1 MPMEREVGPNASG
14 STGQPF
20 KACPSST
27 FSPLSQTTAAAP
39 SLPGSERP
47 AHFLENI
54 MNATNSRTADKFVV
68 RLPDGM
74 REQVAEVARKN
85 HRSMNSEIIDRLEQS
100 LLNAQFESAQ
110 QMLDGSLN
118 AEELKAELTRA
129 YRVIDRLLQN
139 AVPTQDDIQEVLHL
153 VRKQTPLA
161 HPHIAA
167 VGA

>member
-1 MPMEREVGPNASG
+1 
-14 STGQPF
+14 
-20 KACPSST
+20 
-27 FSPLSQTTAAAP
+27 
-39 SLPGSERP
+39 
-47 AHFLENI
+47 

-100 LLNAQFESAQ
+100 LLSCQFEPSQHMPGEAP
-110 QMLDGSLN
+110 DTEG
-118 AEELKAELTRA
+118 LKSELTRA
-129 YRVIDRLLQN
+129 YRIIDRLLQN

-153 VRKQTPLA
+153 VRNHSHVVQPR
-161 HPHIAA
+161 IAA

>member
-1 MPMEREVGPNASG
+1 
-14 STGQPF
+14 
-20 KACPSST
+20 
-27 FSPLSQTTAAAP
+27 
-39 SLPGSERP
+39 
-47 AHFLENI
+47 

-68 RLPDGM
+68 RLPNGM

-100 LLNAQFESAQ
+100 LNTQFEPAQ
-110 QMLDGSLN
+110 PILDGSLN

-139 AVPTQDDIQEVLHL
+139 AAPTQDDIQEVLHL
-153 VRKQTPLA
+153 VRKQTPLGQSHVA
-161 HPHIAA
+161 T

>member
-1 MPMEREVGPNASG
+1 
-14 STGQPF
+14 
-20 KACPSST
+20 
-27 FSPLSQTTAAAP
+27 
-39 SLPGSERP
+39 
-47 AHFLENI
+47 

-68 RLPDGM
+68 RLPNGM

-100 LLNAQFESAQ
+100 LLNTQFEPAQ
-110 QMLDGSLN
+110 QILDGSIN

-153 VRKQTPLA
+153 IRMQAPLA
-161 HPHIAA
+161 MSHTAA